1 MKKRSNADNRIPEIL
16 ESYYQVI
23 LDLGF
28 EGASIGKVAK
38 NMDIHPSLIIHY
50 FKSKENMNIEL
61 VKLIIEKFNS
71 PQFLKLDHIQDL
83 TERFTKLIDVLFSF
97 DWSRTVHPT
106 VFYAF
111 YYLSFRNPLIK
122 ERFQKMFMD
131 FRDYLTDEFRFYKKA
146 GIIFVDDPQKA
157 ADMVVTLVE
166 GLEFHAGFLK
176 NGQPFDIF
184 ADYSKQIALGLLKQ
198 RKDHR
203 VI

>member
-1 MKKRSNADNRIPEIL
+1 MKKRSNAENRIPEIL

-111 YYLSFRNPLIK
+111 YYLSFRNPSIK

-176 NGQPFDIF
+176 NGQSFDIF

>member
-1 MKKRSNADNRIPEIL
+1 MKKRSNAENRIPEIL

-38 NMDIHPSLIIHY
+38 YMDIHPSLIIHY

-111 YYLSFRNPLIK
+111 YYLSFRNPSIK

-157 ADMVVTLVE
+157 ADMIVTLVE

-198 RKDHR
+198 RTE
-203 VI
+203 I